1 MRAPS
6 HGSRHSRL
14 AIVAGRLRECIG
26 SVGARKEVTEADRS
40 EADRSEAADVD
51 EEQVT
56 GMVTG
61 ADVAMLLAEEQVKGM
76 VTGAD
81 VAMLAAEKQV
91 TVAAL
96 VAAVVSLLSMPRMV
110 VSWEAVPAKNVVL
123 EQAMMRTRRLA

>member
-1 MRAPS
+1 MAT
-6 HGSRHSRL
+6 L
-14 AIVAGRLRECIG
+14 AV
-26 SVGARKEVTEADRS
+26 
-40 EADRSEAADVD
+40 
-51 EEQVT
+51 EEQVK

-96 VAAVVSLLSMPRMV
+96 VAAVVS
-110 VSWEAVPAKNVVL
+110 
-123 EQAMMRTRRLA
+123 

>member
-26 SVGARKEVTEADRS
+26 SVGAHKEVTEADRS

-61 ADVAMLLAEEQVKGM
+61 ADVAMLLAEEQVTGM
-76 VTGAD
+76 VTGADVAMLLAEEQVNGMVTGADVAMLGAD

-96 VAAVVSLLSMPRMV
+96 VAAVVS
-110 VSWEAVPAKNVVL
+110 
-123 EQAMMRTRRLA
+123 

>member
-6 HGSRHSRL
+6 HGSRHSRR

-26 SVGARKEVTEADRS
+26 SVGAHKEVTEA
-40 EADRSEAADVD
+40 ADVV

-96 VAAVVSLLSMPRMV
+96 VAAVVSCLSMSRMV

>member
-1 MRAPS
+1 M
-6 HGSRHSRL
+6 
-14 AIVAGRLRECIG
+14 VAGRLRECID
-26 SVGARKEVTEADRS
+26 SVGAHKEVTEA
-40 EADRSEAADVD
+40 ADVV

-61 ADVAMLLAEEQVKGM
+61 ADVAMLLAEEQATGMVTGADVAMLLAEEHVKGM

-96 VAAVVSLLSMPRMV
+96 VAAVVS
-110 VSWEAVPAKNVVL
+110 
-123 EQAMMRTRRLA
+123 

>member
-1 MRAPS
+1 
-6 HGSRHSRL
+6 
-14 AIVAGRLRECIG
+14 
-26 SVGARKEVTEADRS
+26 VT
-40 EADRSEAADVD
+40 EAADVV
-51 EEQVT
+51 EEQVLT

-61 ADVAMLLAEEQVKGM
+61 ADVAMLLAEEQVTGM

-96 VAAVVSLLSMPRMV
+96 VAAVVSCLSMSRMV

>member
-26 SVGARKEVTEADRS
+26 SVGAHKEVTEA
-40 EADRSEAADVD
+40 ADVV
-51 EEQVT
+51 EEQVLT

-96 VAAVVSLLSMPRMV
+96 VAAVVS
-110 VSWEAVPAKNVVL
+110 
-123 EQAMMRTRRLA
+123 

>member
-1 MRAPS
+1 M
-6 HGSRHSRL
+6 
-14 AIVAGRLRECIG
+14 AGRLRECIG
-26 SVGARKEVTEADRS
+26 SVGAHKEVTEA
-40 EADRSEAADVD
+40 ADVV

-96 VAAVVSLLSMPRMV
+96 VAAVVSCLSMSRMV

>member
-26 SVGARKEVTEADRS
+26 SVGAHKEVTEADV
-40 EADRSEAADVD
+40 ATLAV
-51 EEQVT
+51 EEQVK

-96 VAAVVSLLSMPRMV
+96 VAAVVS
-110 VSWEAVPAKNVVL
+110 
-123 EQAMMRTRRLA
+123 

>member
-6 HGSRHSRL
+6 HGSRHSRR

-26 SVGARKEVTEADRS
+26 SVGAHKEVTEA
-40 EADRSEAADVD
+40 ADVV

>member
-1 MRAPS
+1 M
-6 HGSRHSRL
+6 
-14 AIVAGRLRECIG
+14 AGRLRECIG
-26 SVGARKEVTEADRS
+26 SVGAHKEVTEA
-40 EADRSEAADVD
+40 ADVVEEQVTGMVTGAD
-51 EEQVT
+51 VAMLLAEEQVT

-96 VAAVVSLLSMPRMV
+96 VAAVVS
-110 VSWEAVPAKNVVL
+110 
-123 EQAMMRTRRLA
+123 

>member
-1 MRAPS
+1 M
-6 HGSRHSRL
+6 
-14 AIVAGRLRECIG
+14 RECIG
-26 SVGARKEVTEADRS
+26 SVGAHKEVTEADRS
-40 EADRSEAADVD
+40 EAADVAEEQVTGMVTGAD
-51 EEQVT
+51 VAMLVAEEQVT

-96 VAAVVSLLSMPRMV
+96 VAAVVS
-110 VSWEAVPAKNVVL
+110 
-123 EQAMMRTRRLA
+123 